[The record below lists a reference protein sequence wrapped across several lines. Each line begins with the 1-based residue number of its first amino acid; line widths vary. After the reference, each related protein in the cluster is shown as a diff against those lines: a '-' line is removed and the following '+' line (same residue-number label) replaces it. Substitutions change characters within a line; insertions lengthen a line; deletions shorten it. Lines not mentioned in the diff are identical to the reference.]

1 MRSRGVFAGSAG
13 GYPWS
18 MPGLERVP
26 PNVRTTYLG
35 EFTAEHAG
43 LIARALDEEDIV
55 WWSKEPGYL
64 SRIWEHGVRLFV
76 DRTEVERAREVA
88 RGVIGGEP

>member
-1 MRSRGVFAGSAG
+1 
-13 GYPWS
+13 
-18 MPGLERVP
+18 
-26 PNVRTTYLG
+26 VR
-35 EFTAEHAG
+35 
-43 LIARALDEEDIV
+43 IARQLDEEDIV

-76 DRTEVERAREVA
+76 DRTEVEHAREVA

>member
-1 MRSRGVFAGSAG
+1 
-13 GYPWS
+13 

-26 PNVRTTYLG
+26 PEVRTVYLG
-35 EFTAEHAG
+35 LFTAEHAAG
-43 LIARALDEEDIV
+43 IAEQLESDGVV

-76 DRTEVERAREVA
+76 DRTKVEHAREVA
-88 RGVIGGEP
+88 RQVTGAP

>member
-1 MRSRGVFAGSAG
+1 VAILA
-13 GYPWS
+13 S

-35 EFTAEHAG
+35 EFTAEHAVR
-43 LIARALDEEDIV
+43 IARQLEEEDIV

-76 DRTEVERAREVA
+76 DRAEVEHAREVA
-88 RGVIGGEP
+88 RGVISGDL

>member
-1 MRSRGVFAGSAG
+1 MRSGASSA
-13 GYPWS
+13 
-18 MPGLERVP
+18 
-26 PNVRTTYLG
+26 VRRWLSLVHARPRTCPSQRANHLSG

-43 LIARALDEEDIV
+43 RIARQLDEEDIV

-76 DRTEVERAREVA
+76 DRTEVEHAREVA

>member
-1 MRSRGVFAGSAG
+1 MHRSRGVFAGSCG

-26 PNVRTTYLG
+26 PDVRTTYLG
-35 EFTAEHAG
+35 EFTAEHAVR
-43 LIARALDEEDIV
+43 IATQLDEEDID
-55 WWSKEPGYL
+55 WWTKEPGYI
-64 SRIWEHGVRLFV
+64 SRIWWHGVRLFGDV
-76 DRTEVERAREVA
+76 CQHAREVA